1 MRLEADPW
9 QEIGVRSFPR
19 SRNGDNLAE
28 MTARQGKG
36 LSERVAQGIASLVL
50 TTELPRRRS
59 LRTQLIVSAIY
70 ALSLVAQWN
79 AVNLGMAA
87 AEPARWLA
95 LFVIVSQCSLYLAV
109 RAGMSARLTDPSLV
123 VPQMLVGI
131 AAIAIAYAINPQ
143 VRGALPML
151 AGLVVMFSALALK
164 PRDCLRLSW
173 FTVAIFGAT
182 MAFSAWHKPDVY
194 VPHIEA
200 HHFLFVGISLLA
212 MGMLTAQ
219 VSRLRANW
227 RRQKREL
234 QAAMDLLAES
244 QLAMATAKEAAEAA
258 NRAKSEFL
266 ANTSHEIRTPMNG
279 VLGMNELL
287 LASELLPEQRLWAK
301 AVQTSGR
308 HLMAVIDDIL
318 DFSKIESGRL
328 EFDEVDFDLRT
339 IVQEV
344 LSMVAQPASAKG
356 LTLQARFMP
365 ENGSLALRGDPFRV
379 RQVIANLVDNAIKF
393 TDQGEVLISVKRQ
406 QNTAGLAA
414 LEISVED
421 SGIGM
426 APDALDKV
434 FENFAQADSSTT
446 RRYGG
451 SGLGLAICRRLL
463 EHMGGTIAVQS
474 TPGKGS
480 KFQVRLCLPVAS
492 GPIAVQTQER
502 TGVQGLT
509 DTRVAWMAG
518 TPDPRLRGR
527 VLLVEDNP
535 VNQNVAQ
542 AMLQWLGLECALAV
556 DGAQALDRVRKEA
569 FDLVLM
575 DCQMPVMDGFEAT
588 AEIRQLPDDRCA
600 RLPIVALT
608 ANTMQGDEQRCLDA
622 GMDAFLAKPYSMDKL
637 HAVLSRWIPVPAR
650 ATPAQMDSQ
659 APTSGHAA
667 EAAAPAAI
675 NLAVLDSL
683 RELDESG
690 GTELARKVFG
700 LFLQTAEQGMAQM
713 QVAFA
718 AGNADALAQ
727 AAHTLKSSA
736 SNVGAEVLAGYY
748 RELEICG
755 RERRLSQARTMFAQ
769 VQHEHARAIAQ
780 LRRIIQEIT

>member
-1 MRLEADPW
+1 
-9 QEIGVRSFPR
+9 
-19 SRNGDNLAE
+19 
-28 MTARQGKG
+28 
-36 LSERVAQGIASLVL
+36 
-50 TTELPRRRS
+50 
-59 LRTQLIVSAIY
+59 
-70 ALSLVAQWN
+70 
-79 AVNLGMAA
+79 
-87 AEPARWLA
+87 
-95 LFVIVSQCSLYLAV
+95 
-109 RAGMSARLTDPSLV
+109 
-123 VPQMLVGI
+123 
-131 AAIAIAYAINPQ
+131 
-143 VRGALPML
+143 
-151 AGLVVMFSALALK
+151 MFSALALK

-379 RQVIANLVDNAIKF
+379 RQVIANLVGNAIKF

-463 EHMGGTIAVQS
+463 EHMGGTIVVQS

-755 RERRLSQARTMFAQ
+755 RERRLSHARTMFAQ